1 MAGAKTAAKRKNIQ
15 ALAATPSLLQKMDI
29 FSDESSDSVSVLGGT
44 VRVLYWES
52 MLSDSIRSSVTF
64 TDAGNTLRSTKQ
76 TRRGRRPSKRKVSA
90 VEGLPI
96 TGGERVALKFTDNNG
111 NTLDFSDKNN
121 NSLYINQLIPLPT
134 GSETTDKSYML
145 DLTSLEYINNEGGKT
160 RVRKCMSGQISDHVK
175 DIFEKVL
182 KTEKDLDIEQT
193 SSTLDYIPNN
203 TKPFYC
209 LNELSTK
216 AVKGKAGET
225 AGYFFW
231 ETADSYHFKSIDTL
245 MAQGHKIKVLYN
257 ESTGKPPKPYNVKAL
272 KMETSNK
279 VNVKKKQEIGAN
291 SNKTFLINP
300 FSGEVTNQ
308 LNAAETF
315 AKGNEVKLA
324 GAELPT
330 LNKDFTSD
338 EPGKEYSY
346 ISFQLASTGQLN
358 YGPIKDQ
365 LSKSK
370 DLNFDAATT
379 FNQSKM
385 RYNQLF
391 AAEITIVIPGDF
403 SLHAGDSVWMDIPQ
417 TDTSQTKSCGD
428 DVSQL
433 DGGKYLITD
442 LCHQITARETYTKL
456 IMIRDSFGRKG
467 SPTKD
472 SKDTK
477 GGTVDFNGVRV
488 PKSTGGNFF

>member
-1 MAGAKTAAKRKNIQ
+1 MAGSETAARRKKTQ
-15 ALAATPSLLQKMDI
+15 ARAAEPAFINRLDVLST
-29 FSDESSDSVSVLGGT
+29 ESSDTVSLIGGT
-44 VRVLYWES
+44 VRLQYWES
-52 MLSDSIRSSVTF
+52 ILADSIRAMVTF

-76 TRRGRRPSKRKVSA
+76 TSRGRRPSKKKVSA

-96 TGGERVALKFTDNNG
+96 TGGEKVSLKFTDNNG
-111 NTLDFSDKNN
+111 NILDFNDQKN
-121 NSLYINQLIPLPT
+121 NSLYMNKLTPLPT
-134 GSETTDKSYML
+134 GSETTDKSYMM
-145 DLTSLEYINNEGGKT
+145 DLSSLEFINNETGKT
-160 RVRKCMSGQISDHVK
+160 KVRKCMSGIISDHVT
-175 DIFEKVL
+175 DIFENVM

-193 SSTLDYIPNN
+193 TGNLDYVPNN

-231 ETADSYHFKSIDTL
+231 ETANSYHFKSIDTL
-245 MAQGHKIKVLYN
+245 MGQDHVLRVLYN
-257 ESTGKPPKPYNVKAL
+257 ESTGKPPEPYDVKAL
-272 KMETSNK
+272 KMETNNN
-279 VNVKKKQEIGAN
+279 VNVQKKFMMGAY

-308 LNAAETF
+308 INAAEAF
-315 AKGNEVKLA
+315 AEGNDLKLA
-324 GAELPT
+324 GEALPT
-330 LNKDFTSD
+330 LNTDFSSD

-346 ISFQLASTGQLN
+346 ISFQLASTGQIN
-358 YGPIKDQ
+358 YGPIEDQ

-370 DLNFDAATT
+370 ELNFDAATT

-417 TDTSQTKSCGD
+417 TDTPQSKACGD
-428 DVSQL
+428 DVSKL
-433 DGGKYLITD
+433 DGGKYLVTD
-442 LCHQITARETYTKL
+442 LCHFITARDTYTKL
-456 IMIRDSFGRKG
+456 VLIRDSFGRKG
-467 SPTKD
+467 NP
-472 SKDTK
+472 SKGSSSSNADK
-477 GGTVDFNGVRV
+477 AMKSSFLPFFN
-488 PKSTGGNFF
+488 

>member
-1 MAGAKTAAKRKNIQ
+1 MAGADTAAARKKTQ
-15 ALAATPSLLQKMDI
+15 AMAATPALLQRLDV
-29 FSDESSDSVSVLGGT
+29 FSEQSSDSVSLLGGT

-52 MLSDSIRSSVTF
+52 ILADSIRASVTF
-64 TDAGNTLRSTKQ
+64 TDAGNTLKSTKQ
-76 TRRGRRPSKRKVSA
+76 TKRGRRPSKKKVSA

-96 TGGERVALKFTDNNG
+96 TGGERVDLKFTDNNG
-111 NTLDFSDKNN
+111 NTLDFSETNN

-134 GSETTDKSYML
+134 GSETTDKSYMM
-145 DLTSLEYINNEGGKT
+145 DLSSLEYINNEGGNT
-160 RVRKCMSGQISDHVK
+160 RVRKCFSGQISDHVK

-193 SSTLDYIPNN
+193 TGSLVYTPNN

-209 LNELSTK
+209 LNDLSTK

-231 ETADSYHFKSIDTL
+231 ETANSYHFKSIDTL
-245 MAQGHKIKVLYN
+245 MGQDHILRVLYN
-257 ESTGKPPKPYNVKAL
+257 ESTGQPPEPYDVKAL

-279 VNVKKKQEIGAN
+279 VNVKKKQEIGAK
-291 SNKTFLINP
+291 STKTFLIDPYN
-300 FSGEVTNQ
+300 GVVTNQ
-308 LNAAETF
+308 INASEIF

-330 LNKDFTSD
+330 LNKAFTSD
-338 EPGKEYSY
+338 EPSKDYTY
-346 ISFQLASTGQLN
+346 ISFQLASAGQINYGKIEEQLN
-358 YGPIKDQ
+358 
-365 LSKSK
+365 KSK
-370 DLNFDAATT
+370 QINFDVATT

-403 SLHAGDSVWMDIPQ
+403 SLHAGNSVWMDIPQ

-442 LCHQITARETYTKL
+442 LCHYITSRDTYTKL
-456 IMIRDSFGRKG
+456 VLIRDSFGRKG
-467 SPTKD
+467 NP
-472 SKDTK
+472 SKGSENANK
-477 GGTVDFNGVRV
+477 AMSLG
-488 PKSTGGNFF
+488 SGGNFL

>member
-1 MAGAKTAAKRKNIQ
+1 MAGSETAAKRKKIR
-15 ALAATPSLLQKMDI
+15 ASAAEPAFINRLDVLSAESTDTVSLI
-29 FSDESSDSVSVLGGT
+29 GGT
-44 VRVLYWES
+44 VRLQYWES
-52 MLSDSIRSSVTF
+52 ILADSIRAMVTF

-76 TRRGRRPSKRKVSA
+76 TRRGRRPSKKKVSA

-96 TGGERVALKFTDNNG
+96 TGGEKVSLKFTDNNG
-111 NTLDFSDKNN
+111 NILDFNDQKN
-121 NSLYINQLIPLPT
+121 NSLYINERIDLPT

-145 DLTSLEYINNEGGKT
+145 DLSSLEFINNETGKT
-160 RVRKCMSGQISDHVK
+160 KVRKCMSGIISDHVT
-175 DIFEKVL
+175 DIFENVM

-193 SSTLDYIPNN
+193 TGNLDYIPNN

-231 ETADSYHFKSIDTL
+231 ETANSYHFKSIDTL
-245 MAQGHKIKVLYN
+245 MGQDHVLRVLYN
-257 ESTGKPPKPYNVKAL
+257 ESTGKPPEPYDVKAL
-272 KMETSNK
+272 KMETNNN
-279 VNVKKKQEIGAN
+279 VNVQKKFMMGAY

-308 LNAAETF
+308 INAAEAF
-315 AKGNEVKLA
+315 AEGNDLKLA
-324 GAELPT
+324 GEALPT
-330 LNKDFTSD
+330 LNTDFSSD

-346 ISFQLASTGQLN
+346 ISFQLASTGQIN
-358 YGPIKDQ
+358 YGPIEDQ

-370 DLNFDAATT
+370 ELNFDAATT

-417 TDTSQTKSCGD
+417 TDTPQSKACGD
-428 DVSQL
+428 DVSKL
-433 DGGKYLITD
+433 DGGKYLVTD
-442 LCHQITARETYTKL
+442 LCHFIPARDTYTKL
-456 IMIRDSFGRKG
+456 VLIRDSFGRKG
-467 SPTKD
+467 NP
-472 SKDTK
+472 SKGLSSSNANK
-477 GGTVDFNGVRV
+477 VM
-488 PKSTGGNFF
+488 KSSFLPFLK

>member
-1 MAGAKTAAKRKNIQ
+1 MAGAKTAAGRKKTK
-15 ALAATPSLLQKMDI
+15 ALAATPSLLQKVDV
-29 FSDESSDSVSVLGGT
+29 FSDQSSDSVSVLGGT

-52 MLSDSIRSSVTF
+52 MLSDSIRSNVIF
-64 TDAGNTLRSTKQ
+64 TDAGNTLKSTKQ

-111 NTLDFSDKNN
+111 NTLDFSEKNK
-121 NSLYINQLIPLPT
+121 NSLYINERIDLPT

-231 ETADSYHFKSIDTL
+231 ETADSFHFKSIDTL

-257 ESTGKPPKPYNVKAL
+257 ESTGKPPKPYDVKAL

-315 AKGNEVKLA
+315 AKGDEVKLA
-324 GAELPT
+324 GYELPT
-330 LNKDFTSD
+330 FNMEFNVEEADTEFSNTAFMLGT
-338 EPGKEYSY
+338 
-346 ISFQLASTGQLN
+346 TGQLN
-358 YGPIKDQ
+358 YGGIEEQ

-370 DLNFDAATT
+370 ELNFDAGKIFQQAR
-379 FNQSKM
+379 M

-391 AAEITIVIPGDF
+391 ASEITILIPGDF
-403 SLHAGDSVWMDIPQ
+403 SLHAGDMVWFDSPQ
-417 TDTSQTKSCGD
+417 NETTENKACGD
-428 DVSQL
+428 DVDEQS
-433 DGGKYLITD
+433 GGKYLITD
-442 LCHQITARETYTKL
+442 LCHYITAKDTYTKL
-456 IMIRDSFGRKG
+456 VLIRDSFGRKG
-467 SPTKD
+467 NP
-472 SKDTK
+472 SKGALSGK
-477 GGTVDFNGVRV
+477 AKEAMSLGM
-488 PKSTGGNFF
+488 GGNFL

>member
-1 MAGAKTAAKRKNIQ
+1 MAGADTAAARKKTQ
-15 ALAATPSLLQKMDI
+15 AMAATPALLQRLDV
-29 FSDESSDSVSVLGGT
+29 FSEQSSDSVSVLGGT

-52 MLSDSIRSSVTF
+52 ILADSIRASVTF
-64 TDAGNTLRSTKQ
+64 TDAGNTLKSTKQ
-76 TRRGRRPSKRKVSA
+76 TKRGRRPSKKKVSA

-96 TGGERVALKFTDNNG
+96 TGGERVDLKFTDNNG
-111 NTLDFSDKNN
+111 NTLDFSETNK
-121 NSLYINQLIPLPT
+121 NSLYINQLIPLPA
-134 GSETTDKSYML
+134 GSETTDKSYMM
-145 DLTSLEYINNEGGKT
+145 DLSSLEYINNEGGNT
-160 RVRKCMSGQISDHVK
+160 RVRKCFSGQISDHVK

-193 SSTLDYIPNN
+193 TGSLVYTPNN

-209 LNELSTK
+209 LNDLSTK

-231 ETADSYHFKSIDTL
+231 ETANSYHFKSIDTL
-245 MAQGHKIKVLYN
+245 MGQDHILRVLYN
-257 ESTGKPPKPYNVKAL
+257 ESTGQPPEPYDVKAL

-279 VNVKKKQEIGAN
+279 VNVKKKQEIGAK
-291 SNKTFLINP
+291 STKTFLIDPYN
-300 FSGEVTNQ
+300 GVVTNQ
-308 LNAAETF
+308 INASEIF

-330 LNKDFTSD
+330 LNKAFTSD
-338 EPGKEYSY
+338 EPSKDYTY
-346 ISFQLASTGQLN
+346 ISFQLASAGQINYGKIEEQLN
-358 YGPIKDQ
+358 
-365 LSKSK
+365 KSK
-370 DLNFDAATT
+370 QINFDVATT

-442 LCHQITARETYTKL
+442 LCHYITSRDTYTKL
-456 IMIRDSFGRKG
+456 VLIRDSFGRKG
-467 SPTKD
+467 NPSSSSNSSSNAEKAM
-472 SKDTK
+472 K
-477 GGTVDFNGVRV
+477 GTFL
-488 PKSTGGNFF
+488 PFLK